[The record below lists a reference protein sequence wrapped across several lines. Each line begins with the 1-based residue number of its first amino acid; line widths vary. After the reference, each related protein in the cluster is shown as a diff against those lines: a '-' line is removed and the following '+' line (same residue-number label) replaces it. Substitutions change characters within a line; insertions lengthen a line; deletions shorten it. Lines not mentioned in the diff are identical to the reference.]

1 MTGTLNP
8 KAREAQRKHHLLFFG
23 EKDRSGWELMSGE
36 DSMGNE
42 TSGDASSPGFYPEN
56 NSVTEKGF
64 KCMAYGV
71 IVAFS
76 IVGNSLVIAAFKLN
90 INGKLRTVN
99 NMLIVSMAVGDL
111 LLTLGSTPERITRIF
126 VNGQWI
132 IGGNLGIF
140 LCKTTNYL
148 EKLCMNVSIIH
159 LAMVAIDR
167 FLVVFYPR
175 RKIITVKRARQI
187 IIIAWLASAVYC
199 VPLFYY
205 ANLLEKN
212 GNLFCKTRQFFI
224 NWRIWYLFFLLLLVL
239 TLLLVVALYAAI
251 AVRLWRGRAPRMRIS
266 FRSRISTR
274 LSKRILKMVAMI
286 VIAFYCCFLPYWIG
300 WVFCSYYS
308 NEIIC
313 SDTYVFVA
321 IFLLYANSAFNPAIY
336 SFFNDNF
343 RVGFRFIFNKL
354 CKCCCSR
361 RKLYFQRETKEV
373 FVIGE
378 DVRNKDARK
387 RVRCK
392 ALHKRDLSQLA
403 GQAV

>member
-1 MTGTLNP
+1 
-8 KAREAQRKHHLLFFG
+8 
-23 EKDRSGWELMSGE
+23 MSGE

-42 TSGDASSPGFYPEN
+42 TGGDPSSPGLYPEN
-56 NSVTEKGF
+56 NSAIEKGF

-76 IVGNSLVIAAFKLN
+76 IIGNSLVIAAFKLN

-99 NMLIVSMAVGDL
+99 SMLIVSMAAGDL

-132 IGGNLGIF
+132 IGGHLGIF
-140 LCKTTNYL
+140 LCKTTNYF

-167 FLVVFYPR
+167 FLAVFYPR
-175 RKIITVKRARQI
+175 RKIITVIRARQI
-187 IIIAWLASAVYC
+187 IIMAWLASASYC

-212 GNLFCKTRQFFI
+212 GNLFCKTRHFFN
-224 NWRIWYLFFLLLLVL
+224 NWRIWYLFFLSLLVL

-251 AVRLWRGRAPRMRIS
+251 AIRLWRAGKAPRMRIS
-266 FRSRISTR
+266 FRTRNSVR

-286 VIAFYCCFLPYWIG
+286 VVAFYCCFLPYWIG

-308 NEIIC
+308 NEMIC
-313 SDTYVFVA
+313 SGTYVFVA

-343 RVGFRFIFNKL
+343 RVGFRFIFSKL
-354 CKCCCSR
+354 CKCCCNR
-361 RKLYFQRETKEV
+361 KKLYFHRETKEV
-373 FVIGE
+373 FVIGQE
-378 DVRNKDARK
+378 EARK

-392 ALHKRDLSQLA
+392 AIQKIDSRQHGS
-403 GQAV
+403 QAV

>member
-1 MTGTLNP
+1 
-8 KAREAQRKHHLLFFG
+8 
-23 EKDRSGWELMSGE
+23 MSGK
-36 DSMGNE
+36 DFVGNE
-42 TSGDASSPGFYPEN
+42 TSGDGTSPGLYSEN
-56 NSVTEKGF
+56 NSAIEKGF
-64 KCMAYGV
+64 KAMAYGV
-71 IVAFS
+71 IVVFS
-76 IVGNSLVIAAFKLN
+76 IVGNSLIIAAFKLN

-99 NMLIVSMAVGDL
+99 NMFIVSMAAGDL

-132 IGGNLGIF
+132 IEGHLGIF

-167 FLVVFYPR
+167 FLAVFYPR
-175 RKIITVKRARQI
+175 RKIITAKRARKI
-187 IIIAWLASAVYC
+187 IIMAWLASAAYC

-212 GNLFCKTRQFFI
+212 GNQFCKTRHFFI
-224 NWRIWYLFFLLLLVL
+224 NWRIWYLFFLTLLVL

-251 AVRLWRGRAPRMRIS
+251 TIRLWRGKAPRMRIS
-266 FRSRISTR
+266 FRSRNSAR
-274 LSKRILKMVAMI
+274 LNRRILKMVAMI
-286 VIAFYCCFLPYWIG
+286 VFAFYCCFLPYWIG

-308 NEIIC
+308 NDIIC
-313 SDTYVFVA
+313 SEKYVFIV

-361 RKLYFQRETKEV
+361 RRLYFQRETNEV
-373 FVIGE
+373 FVIGKNGRSTE
-378 DVRNKDARK
+378 ARM
-387 RVRCK
+387 RVRCMAIQK
-392 ALHKRDLSQLA
+392 VDSRKHGA
-403 GQAV
+403 QAV

>member
-1 MTGTLNP
+1 
-8 KAREAQRKHHLLFFG
+8 
-23 EKDRSGWELMSGE
+23 
-36 DSMGNE
+36 
-42 TSGDASSPGFYPEN
+42 
-56 NSVTEKGF
+56 
-64 KCMAYGV
+64 MAYGV

-76 IVGNSLVIAAFKLN
+76 IVGNSLVLAAFKLN

-199 VPLFYY
+199 VPLFYH
-205 ANLLEKN
+205 ANLLEEN
-212 GNLFCKTRQFFI
+212 GKLLCKTRRFFT
-224 NWRIWYLFFLLLLVL
+224 NWRIWYLFFLSLLVL
-239 TLLLVVALYAAI
+239 TLLLVVALYTAI
-251 AVRLWRGRAPRMRIS
+251 SVRLWLGRARKPR
-266 FRSRISTR
+266 TR
-274 LSKRILKMVAMI
+274 LNSRVLKMVAVI
-286 VIAFYCCFLPYWIG
+286 VFAFYCCFLPYWIG
-300 WVFCSYYS
+300 WVFCSYYRS
-308 NEIIC
+308 DVIC
-313 SDTYVFVA
+313 NDTYVFVV
-321 IFLLYANSAFNPAIY
+321 IFLLYANSAVNPVIY

-343 RVGFRFIFNKL
+343 RDSFRFILNKFCSCSFIGRDSSL
-354 CKCCCSR
+354 SETYDVKKSSEKQCKKPKLVTSNSR
-361 RKLYFQRETKEV
+361 NQQCA
-373 FVIGE
+373 
-378 DVRNKDARK
+378 DV
-387 RVRCK
+387 
-392 ALHKRDLSQLA
+392 
-403 GQAV
+403 

>member
-1 MTGTLNP
+1 MVKVFIGNV
-8 KAREAQRKHHLLFFG
+8 
-23 EKDRSGWELMSGE
+23 SSGE
-36 DSMGNE
+36 NATAE
-42 TSGDASSPGFYPEN
+42 SPFLGHSPIAQ
-56 NSVTEKGF
+56 GL
-64 KCMAYGV
+64 KCAAYIIV
-71 IVAFS
+71 VAFS
-76 IVGNSLVIAAFKLN
+76 IIGNSLVIAAFKLN

-99 NMLIVSMAVGDL
+99 SMFIVSMAAGDL
-111 LLTLGSTPERITRIF
+111 LLTLGSTPERITRIL
-126 VNGQWI
+126 VSEQWI
-132 IGGNLGIF
+132 IEGNLGIF

-148 EKLCMNVSIIH
+148 EKLCMNISIIH

-224 NWRIWYLFFLLLLVL
+224 NWRIWYLFFLSLLVL

-251 AVRLWRGRAPRMRIS
+251 VVRLWRGRAPRMRIS

-274 LSKRILKMVAMI
+274 LSKRILKMVAVI

-343 RVGFRFIFNKL
+343 RVGFRFIFSKL
-354 CKCCCSR
+354 CKCCCNR
-361 RKLYFQRETKEV
+361 RKLYFQRDTKEV

-378 DVRNKDARK
+378 DVRNKDARE

>member
-1 MTGTLNP
+1 
-8 KAREAQRKHHLLFFG
+8 
-23 EKDRSGWELMSGE
+23 MSVE

-42 TSGDASSPGFYPEN
+42 TSEDASSPGFYPEN
-56 NSVTEKGF
+56 NSAIEKGF
-64 KCMAYGV
+64 KCVAYGV

-76 IVGNSLVIAAFKLN
+76 ILGNSLVLAAFKLN

-99 NMLIVSMAVGDL
+99 NMLIVSMATGDL

-132 IGGNLGIF
+132 IGGHLGIF

-167 FLVVFYPR
+167 FFAVFYPR
-175 RKIITVKRARQI
+175 RKIITVTRAQQI
-187 IIIAWLASAVYC
+187 IILAWLASAAYC
-199 VPLFYY
+199 VPLLYH

-212 GNLFCKTRQFFI
+212 GNLFCKTRHFFN
-224 NWRIWYLFFLLLLVL
+224 NWRIWYLFFLSLLVL

-251 AVRLWRGRAPRMRIS
+251 TIRLWRGKASRTRIS
-266 FRSRISTR
+266 FRSRKSAR

-343 RVGFRFIFNKL
+343 RVGFRFIFSKL
-354 CKCCCSR
+354 CKCCCNR
-361 RKLYFQRETKEV
+361 RKLYFQREIKEV
-373 FVIGE
+373 FVIGQ
-378 DVRNKDARK
+378 DVRKKEARK

-392 ALHKRDLSQLA
+392 AIQKIDSRQLGA
-403 GQAV
+403 QAV

>member
-1 MTGTLNP
+1 MV
-8 KAREAQRKHHLLFFG
+8 
-23 EKDRSGWELMSGE
+23 KDFKGNASSGE
-36 DSMGNE
+36 NATAE
-42 TSGDASSPGFYPEN
+42 SPFLGHSPIAQ
-56 NSVTEKGF
+56 GF
-64 KCMAYGV
+64 KCAAYI
-71 IVAFS
+71 IVVTFS
-76 IVGNSLVIAAFKLN
+76 IIGNSLVIAAFKLN

-99 NMLIVSMAVGDL
+99 SMFIVSMAAGDL
-111 LLTLGSTPERITRIF
+111 LLTLGSTPERITRIL
-126 VNGQWI
+126 VSEQWI
-132 IGGNLGIF
+132 IEGNLGIF

-159 LAMVAIDR
+159 LAMVAVDR

-224 NWRIWYLFFLLLLVL
+224 NWRIWYLFFLSLLVL
-239 TLLLVVALYAAI
+239 TLFLVVALYAAI
-251 AVRLWRGRAPRMRIS
+251 VVRLWRGRAPRMRIS

-274 LSKRILKMVAMI
+274 LSKRILKMVAVI

-313 SDTYVFVA
+313 SDRYVFVA

-343 RVGFRFIFNKL
+343 RVGFRFIFSKL
-354 CKCCCSR
+354 CKCCCNR
-361 RKLYFQRETKEV
+361 RKLYFQRDTKEV

-378 DVRNKDARK
+378 DVRNKDARE